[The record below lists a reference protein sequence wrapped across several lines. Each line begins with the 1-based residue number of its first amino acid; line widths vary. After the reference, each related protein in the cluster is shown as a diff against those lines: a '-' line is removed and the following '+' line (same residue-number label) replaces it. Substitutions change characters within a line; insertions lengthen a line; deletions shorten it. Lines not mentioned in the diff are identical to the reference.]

1 MLRSQPHF
9 PGTLGPLTETI
20 PRGEL
25 FILSAP
31 SGAGKT
37 TLVQRLMRSGLSG
50 IAFSVSHTTRQP
62 RLGEVD
68 GKDYHFISP
77 AVFDQMVA
85 DGRFLEWA
93 EVHNHRYGTS
103 YEEVF
108 PRLERGTDVVL
119 DIDVQGAEQLVSR
132 CPDAHSIFVM
142 PPSYDSLKERLSRRG
157 SDDPATIAHRL
168 SVSVWEIK
176 RYKNYRYVII
186 NDDADRACERLT
198 AIILEKRHRQE
209 RIRFQV
215 QEILKSFH
223 LDPGST

>member
-1 MLRSQPHF
+1 M
-9 PGTLGPLTETI
+9 

-37 TLVQRLMRSGLSG
+37 TLVQRLIKSGLPG

-62 RLGEVD
+62 RAAEVD
-68 GKDYHFISP
+68 GRDYHFVSP
-77 AVFDQMVA
+77 ATFDHMVA

-103 YEEVF
+103 HQEVF
-108 PRLERGTDVVL
+108 PRLEQGIDVLL
-119 DIDVQGAEQLVSR
+119 DIDVQGAAQLVSR
-132 CPDAHSIFVM
+132 CPEAHSIFVM
-142 PPSYDSLKERLSRRG
+142 PPSFAVLKERLSRRG

-176 RYKNYRYVII
+176 CYKNYRYVII
-186 NDDADRACERLT
+186 NDDADRASERLT

-209 RIRFQV
+209 RIGFEV